1 MRDPAE
7 LLSAYFDDSLAE
19 GELAELRAWL
29 AGDRERLAQFVRASV
44 IHSRLRDVL
53 MQHDMRGL
61 VFDGV
66 FGDAVDPQHIAG
78 LLDEEEEA
86 AARRARE
93 AEELARRQAMA
104 AVRREEMLDR
114 SLMRVE
120 EPRVPRWLVYS
131 SVAAAAALLVM
142 AGRMMGP
149 AQAPEPKAGP
159 AVAAARAPVG
169 TPAEPPIVA
178 EVAKTLDATLR
189 RGTHAVAAG
198 AKLPAGALVVDRGV
212 AEVMFAAG
220 AKLVVEGPAV
230 LELMTADRA
239 RLVRGRVVAY
249 VPEQALG
256 FTLHSQAASFVD
268 LGTEFG
274 VEIDAAGQASVHVL
288 DGEIALVAPQKET
301 PSRTLQRGAAN
312 EVSVDGAIRDIPFDE
327 ARFLRRVPA
336 SAYELAVL
344 KSRPLAY
351 WRLNETNPNSTLVS
365 EGQLAAS
372 MLVSGGVA
380 TADNRAGR
388 DAQGGRVAGGPAQ
401 AALFA
406 GEHDGLETPGDAALG
421 LVSDCTLEA
430 WVLPTTRATGPQR
443 IFSTFDRPRSGIAFG
458 VVDGRWYKLPDDDL
472 KFHLTVYG
480 DYDCLSATPIVPD
493 KWVHLAATIDAA
505 GTPLLYVDGAAVER
519 RFRPLGVIGEAAA
532 DDAPAAQPSAA
543 WPAEAPTPVGRTT
556 AGLARIGRNPV
567 GSDGQVSPE
576 RFQGQISNV
585 AVYDRVLGAK
595 EIEQHVRATRDAAT
609 SDRDQQQ

>member
-78 LLDEEEEA
+78 LLDEDEEA
-86 AARRARE
+86 SARRAQE
-93 AEELARRQAMA
+93 AAELARRQAMA
-104 AVRREEMLDR
+104 AAPRGELLDR

-131 SVAAAAALLVM
+131 SMAAAAVLLVM
-142 AGRMMGP
+142 VGRLMGP
-149 AQAPEPKAGP
+149 APAPAPNAGL
-159 AVAAARAPVG
+159 AARA
-169 TPAEPPIVA
+169 PAEPPIVA
-178 EVAKTLDATLR
+178 EVANTFDARLR
-189 RGTHAVAAG
+189 SGTRVVATG
-198 AKLPAGALVVDRGV
+198 AKLYPGSLIVERGV
-212 AEVMFAAG
+212 AEVTFAAG
-220 AKLVVEGPAV
+220 AKLVVEGPAA

-249 VPEQALG
+249 VPDQALG

-274 VEIDAAGQASVHVL
+274 VEIDGAGQASVHVL
-288 DGEIALVAPQKET
+288 DGEIALVSEQKAT
-301 PSRTLQRGAAN
+301 PSRTLQRGVAN
-312 EVSVDGAIRDIPFDE
+312 EVSVDGSIRDIPFDE

-351 WRLNETNPNSTLVS
+351 WRLNATSPNSTIVS

-372 MLVSGGVA
+372 ALVSGGVT
-380 TADNRAGR
+380 TADNRGGR
-388 DAQGGRVAGGPAQ
+388 GAQGGRVAPGGPAH
-401 AALFA
+401 AALFD
-406 GEHDGLETPGDAALG
+406 GEHDGIETPGDAALG
-421 LVSDCTLEA
+421 LVSNCTLEA
-430 WVLPTTRATGPQR
+430 WVLPTARATGPQR
-443 IFSTFDRPRSGIAFG
+443 IFSTFDRPRSGIALG

-480 DYDCLSATPIVPD
+480 DYDCISATPIAPEQ
-493 KWVHLAATIDAA
+493 WVHLAATIDAA
-505 GTPLLYVDGAAVER
+505 GTPTLYVDGAAVER
-519 RFRPLGVIGEAAA
+519 RFRPLGLVGEPLA
-532 DDAPAAQPSAA
+532 DDQPAEQPAAP
-543 WPAEAPTPVGRTT
+543 WPAEAATPIGRTT
-556 AGLARIGRNPV
+556 AGQARIGRNPV

-576 RFQGQISNV
+576 RYQGQISNV
-585 AVYDRVLGAK
+585 AVYDRVLGPN
-595 EIEQHVRATRDAAT
+595 EIQQHVRATRDAAT
-609 SDRDQQQ
+609 DDRDEQQ

>member
-7 LLSAYFDDSLAE
+7 LLSAYFDDSLAA

-86 AARRARE
+86 SARRAQE
-93 AEELARRQAMA
+93 AAELARRQALA
-104 AVRREEMLDR
+104 AASRDEMLDR
-114 SLMRVE
+114 SLMRIE
-120 EPRVPRWLVYS
+120 APRVPRWLVYS
-131 SVAAAAALLVM
+131 STAAAAALLVL

-149 AQAPEPKAGP
+149 AQAPAPKA
-159 AVAAARAPVG
+159 AAARAPVG
-169 TPAEPPIVA
+169 TLAEPPIVA

-189 RGTHAVAAG
+189 RGRRAIAAG

-212 AEVMFAAG
+212 AEVQFAAG

-249 VPEQALG
+249 VPESALG
-256 FTLHSQAASFVD
+256 FTLHAQAASFVD

-312 EVSVDGAIRDIPFDE
+312 EVSVDGSIRDIPFDE

-351 WRLNETNPNSTLVS
+351 WRLNETNPNATIVS
-365 EGQLAAS
+365 EGQLAAP
-372 MLVSGGVA
+372 MLVSGGVT
-380 TADNRAGR
+380 TAHNRDG
-388 DAQGGRVAGGPAQ
+388 QGGRAAPGGPAL
-401 AALFA
+401 AALFD
-406 GEHDGLETPGDAALG
+406 GEHDGLETPGEAELG
-421 LVSDCTLEA
+421 LVSRCTLEA

-480 DYDCLSATPIVPD
+480 DYDCISATPIAPD

-505 GTPLLYVDGAAVER
+505 GTPMLYVDGAAVER
-519 RFRPLGVIGEAAA
+519 RFRPLGVVGEVLA
-532 DDAPAAQPSAA
+532 DDQPAAQPSAP
-543 WPAEAPTPVGRTT
+543 WPAEAPTPIGRTT
-556 AGLARIGRNPV
+556 AGRARIGRNPV

-595 EIEQHVRATRDAAT
+595 EIQQHVRATRNRAAAEV
-609 SDRDQQQ
+609 RGGQQ